1 MKNYL
6 VVDNWYSETEKLNV
20 MKESVHTLFDK
31 ASYTIYRI
39 LRVLPNNMF
48 KTGWS
53 AYNNYKE
60 IMTLYVYIMHTQF
73 KVPIEDVASCLNI
86 KTPTCNVYRNNL
98 DKNLMKLKYPNIQT
112 YFKEYDSAKKKV
124 FK

>member
-1 MKNYL
+1 
-6 VVDNWYSETEKLNV
+6 

-60 IMTLYVYIMHTQF
+60 IMTLYVYIMHIQF

-98 DKNLMKLKYPNIQT
+98 DKKFMKLKYPNIQT